1 MTNKELKL
9 RYELAMKKI
18 SYLVSPMMYEKFEKD
33 VDEFVK
39 IGKVQISN
47 FFKNEF

>member
-9 RYELAMKKI
+9 RYDLAMKKI
-18 SYLVSPMMYEKFEKD
+18 SYLVSPAMYEKFEND

-39 IGKVQISN
+39 GGKKRIDV